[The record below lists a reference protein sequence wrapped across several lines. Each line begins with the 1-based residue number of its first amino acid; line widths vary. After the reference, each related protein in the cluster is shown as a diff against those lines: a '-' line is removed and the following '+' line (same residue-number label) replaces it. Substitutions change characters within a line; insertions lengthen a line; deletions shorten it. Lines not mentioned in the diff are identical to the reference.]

1 MMDIYKIP
9 IINKV
14 LEKQNKFDYIQIIPK
29 GLDCYILVEYNNIFV
44 KNVPGHTTFSS
55 FISFQK
61 YNTSRVIVVKLK
73 SDLKWT

>member
-29 GLDCYILVEYNNIFV
+29 GLDCYILVEYNNIF
-44 KNVPGHTTFSS
+44 NFYHIHLS
-55 FISFQK
+55 
-61 YNTSRVIVVKLK
+61 
-73 SDLKWT
+73 